1 MLIAGLIYKLLLGY
15 NLKWAFNDIYA
26 LIQKKNQQFNC
37 CIADIIIFHKY
48 SKYVKNAV
56 KAVDACNSCNSRR
69 LKMASADKKK
79 I

>member
-1 MLIAGLIYKLLLGY
+1 MTYMLSSR
-15 NLKWAFNDIYA
+15 
-26 LIQKKNQQFNC
+26 KKKQQFNC